1 MNADPLA
8 RIYRTLEYL
17 AFGRSLERCRYSL
30 IAPAATAQRIL
41 ILGEGDGRFL
51 AQLLAHNAEVQVDVV
66 DASERMLALAR
77 ARVAPPDLPRVRF
90 WHQDALQSLPLV
102 TYDAIVT
109 NFFLDCLT
117 ADEARQLIRSTVPL
131 LDPHGCWLV
140 GEFHLPA
147 AGIRR
152 WHAKLWL
159 TVMYRFFALTTDL
172 RARQIPDYPAEF
184 ASAGLLRRE
193 QQFWR
198 GELLT
203 AERYGFFSDDLS

>member
-1 MNADPLA
+1 MNADPVA

-17 AFGRSLERCRYSL
+17 AFGRALERCRYSL
-30 IAPAATAQRIL
+30 VAPAATAKHIL

-51 AQLLAHNAEVQVDVV
+51 ARLLARNAQAQVDVV
-66 DASERMLALAR
+66 ESSERMLALAR
-77 ARVAPPDLPRVRF
+77 TRVAAPDLPRVRF
-90 WHQDALQSLPLV
+90 LHQDALDGLPAL

-117 ADEARQLIRSTVPL
+117 ADEARQFIRSTVPL

-140 GEFHLPA
+140 SDFHLPA

-172 RARQIPDYPAEF
+172 RAYQIPDYPAEF
-184 ASAGLLRRE
+184 ASAGLLRLD

-198 GELLT
+198 GDLLT